1 MTPPPLGVLIEIMA
15 KKHPHPLIENE
26 YPPKSRRRRC
36 SKEALCAAGQKGAP
50 ILFRACARR
59 AAGDGVC
66 RGSAVAAGRPPGEPP
81 EAMVSPE
88 HHHSGIDVKNKL
100 YTCYRR
106 TRNAI
111 LCLNKL

>member
-1 MTPPPLGVLIEIMA
+1 MSKRTPTPLGVLIEIMA

-66 RGSAVAAGRPPGEPP
+66 RGSAVAAGRPPGGPP
-81 EAMVSPE
+81 EAQRSSVPRRRYRAQQHALTFSPTF
-88 HHHSGIDVKNKL
+88 L
-100 YTCYRR
+100 
-106 TRNAI
+106 
-111 LCLNKL
+111 

>member
-1 MTPPPLGVLIEIMA
+1 MVYLNTESHFESFYNMYTVYSQHLFHYGGAPGSPLPPEG
-15 KKHPHPLIENE
+15 
-26 YPPKSRRRRC
+26 C

-66 RGSAVAAGRPPGEPP
+66 RGSAVAAGRPPGGPP

-88 HHHSGIDVKNKL
+88 
-100 YTCYRR
+100 
-106 TRNAI
+106 TRSTTI
-111 LCLNKL
+111 VE